1 LRRYFAAL
9 DDRFIK
15 LFASKKSFET
25 SQHLFIIMSTYLNQD
40 MMFEDAYD
48 GINFDGLDSLSVG
61 SLDVDE
67 AFDFPVQAAITA
79 PAEESQQTAAMKPR
93 MVSMEDISSIRK
105 ATTQKE
111 VKLTPYDSLRLL
123 VKNKQQGVKRSTEC
137 HTVIEDDST
146 SSFPRAFLSDK
157 QTQPVP
163 KHRKVTDPFLLHQQ
177 ASSNRDLSLETVQ
190 GILREDPGAASRQL
204 ALFTERKVYN
214 YLSHQ
219 LETKRVRESYTYP
232 LNMALEKG
240 VNADVIK
247 SLIDADKAVL
257 GKKDGL
263 EQEGSLHILLKHH
276 KNNGKMVGAI
286 LVANPSS
293 VEVEDRQFNTP
304 LHVACRSGAS
314 MDVIRHLWV
323 MYPGALAKRN
333 FQGLTPL
340 DVARTNGHMC
350 SDGIAYF
357 LWQKVQEA
365 HLTF

>member
-1 LRRYFAAL
+1 
-9 DDRFIK
+9 
-15 LFASKKSFET
+15 
-25 SQHLFIIMSTYLNQD
+25 MSTYRNQD

-48 GINFDGLDSLSVG
+48 GINFDSFDGLSVG

-67 AFDFPVQAAITA
+67 TFDFPMQTATTA
-79 PAEESQQTAAMKPR
+79 PAEQPQQNTAMEPR

-105 ATTQKE
+105 TASRKE

-137 HTVIEDDST
+137 HTVIEDDSS
-146 SSFPRAFLSDK
+146 SSFLRAFLANK
-157 QTQPVP
+157 QTQPTP
-163 KHRKVTDPFLLHQQ
+163 KYRKITDPSLLHR
-177 ASSNRDLSLETVQ
+177 ACSSRDLSLETVQ
-190 GILREDPGAASRQL
+190 GILREDPGAASREL
-204 ALFTERKVYN
+204 ALFTEGKVYN
-214 YLSHQ
+214 YITHH
-219 LETKRVRESYTYP
+219 LETKMVRESYTYP

-240 VNADVIK
+240 FNANVIK
-247 SLIDADKAVL
+247 SLIDADKDVL

-286 LVANPSS
+286 LMANPRS
-293 VEVEDRQFNTP
+293 VMVEDRHFNTP

-323 MYPGALAKRN
+323 QYPGALAKRN

-350 SDGIAYF
+350 SDSIAYF

-365 HLTF
+365 HLTV